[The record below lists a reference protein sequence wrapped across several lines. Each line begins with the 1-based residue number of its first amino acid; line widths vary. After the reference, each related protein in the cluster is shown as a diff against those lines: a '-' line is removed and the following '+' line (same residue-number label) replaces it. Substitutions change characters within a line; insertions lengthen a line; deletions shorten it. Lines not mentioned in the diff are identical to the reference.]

1 MQEMKK
7 QIAKPFL
14 KWAGGKGQLL
24 EKFNEFYPD
33 ELKSGKIKNYFE
45 PFLGGG
51 AVFLNIVQH
60 FEIENVTLY
69 DINKDLI
76 LTWKVVQQNV
86 NELCD
91 ALHKIQNKYH
101 KLSDEERKKM
111 YYQTRSE
118 FNDKKQKINYF
129 KYSHQWIVHAATV
142 IFLNKTCFNGLFRFN
157 SKGEFNVP
165 MGSYKNPKILDA
177 ENLQLVSDLLLK
189 STIKLA
195 DFKEVEKD
203 LLTDSFVYFDPPY
216 RPLNLTSSFTAYNKT
231 VFNDEHQKELA
242 MVFKRNHLKGVK
254 QMLSNSDP
262 KNTNPDDI
270 FFDDLYKNFNI
281 SRVPARRT
289 INSNAKKR
297 NAINEIII
305 TNYLVN
311 NYFC

>member
-297 NAINEIII
+297 NAINEIIV